1 MQAMPPCIST
11 PWLEVAWL
19 QLCCLQQGWL
29 RVSSCVSGQRR
40 APTILYLHPGSCWGW
55 WYKWQG
61 VLLSSCKVWGFAAS
75 NAEGLSAVG
84 GGVWGVTKTSSVSG
98 VTWSLQRLLLLLAAA
113 AVALILLCT

>member
-1 MQAMPPCIST
+1 MRPPSFMCT
-11 PWLEVAWL
+11 LAAAGV
-19 QLCCLQQGWL
+19 G
-29 RVSSCVSGQRR
+29 
-40 APTILYLHPGSCWGW
+40 
-55 WYKWQG
+55 WYKQQG
-61 VLLSSCKVWGFAAS
+61 VLLSSCKVWGVVAS